1 MMGAGM
7 HVTSD
12 DVFIS
17 MEMSIRNEERGK
29 VEKDRKIRQQLQA
42 TEEKAL
48 ALLEQGKP
56 VNSLSVADL
65 DVLLAWHQAP
75 KVKGAKKADKLQQ
88 WMAIRAD
95 DDSPPAY
102 ERWTDE
108 EEQRLVALSAI
119 NIDISDT
126 QYGREVAL
134 KKREL

>member
-1 MMGAGM
+1 MTGGM

-48 ALLEQGKP
+48 TLLEQGKP

-75 KVKGAKKADKLQQ
+75 KMKGAKKADKLQ
-88 WMAIRAD
+88 
-95 DDSPPAY
+95 
-102 ERWTDE
+102 
-108 EEQRLVALSAI
+108 
-119 NIDISDT
+119 
-126 QYGREVAL
+126 
-134 KKREL
+134 

>member
-1 MMGAGM
+1 MTGGM

-17 MEMSIRNEERGK
+17 MEMSVRNEERGK

-42 TEEKAL
+42 TEDKAL
-48 ALLEQGKP
+48 TLLEQGKP

-75 KVKGAKKADKLQQ
+75 KMKGAKKADKLQQ
-88 WMAIRAD
+88 WMAIRANGD
-95 DDSPPAY
+95 PPPAY

-108 EEQRLVALSAI
+108 EEQRLVALNAITLISATH
-119 NIDISDT
+119 NM
-126 QYGREVAL
+126 GVRW
-134 KKREL
+134 R